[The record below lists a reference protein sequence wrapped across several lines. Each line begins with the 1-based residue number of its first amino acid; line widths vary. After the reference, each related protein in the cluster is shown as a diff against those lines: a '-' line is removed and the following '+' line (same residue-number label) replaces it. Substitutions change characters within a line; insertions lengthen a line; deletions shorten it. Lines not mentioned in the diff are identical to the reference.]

1 MSSNPEYDRWYAARM
16 VRILIQPSHELETF
30 GNTLVNYHL
39 VSELEDRPG
48 KIRVREGRL
57 EAHRPLVITPDFS
70 GIETEGLSD
79 EAKAYAEFLRSHE
92 ADLRILR
99 YGFRLK
105 ADNYTEY
112 VVSDRLSAVTERVR
126 AEVAATG
133 DELAAVIQG
142 VDEPWDVALV
152 ELWMREVRRS
162 ADGNI
167 RELQEQGKLF

>member
-1 MSSNPEYDRWYAARM
+1 M
-16 VRILIQPSHELETF
+16 VTVKMFGPLRLKTEFKDFSAEL
-30 GNTLVNYHL
+30 H
-39 VSELEDRPG
+39 S
-48 KIRVREGRL
+48 VRE
-57 EAHRPLVITPDFS
+57 A
-70 GIETEGLSD
+70 
-79 EAKAYAEFLRSHE
+79 
-92 ADLRILR
+92 ILR

-112 VVSDRLSAVTERVR
+112 VVTDRLSAVTERVR
-126 AEVAATG
+126 AEVAQAG